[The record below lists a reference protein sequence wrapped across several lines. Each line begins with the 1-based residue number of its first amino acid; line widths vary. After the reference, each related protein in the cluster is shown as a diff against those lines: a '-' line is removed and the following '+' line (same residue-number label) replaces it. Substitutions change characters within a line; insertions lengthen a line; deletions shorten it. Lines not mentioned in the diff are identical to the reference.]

1 MFRRLSFLLA
11 IVLAVTATVHIS
23 WRLYNAETQQI
34 RSEFQ
39 RSINQRSALLDN
51 ELIRL
56 RAIMRYWRKFY
67 ETSSAS
73 VDQDQFR
80 AIALDLLDSYPSL
93 QLIGWA
99 PLVPHERRSDYE
111 AQFRQFNPQFSIF
124 ELQLD
129 NYVPEEMVGIVD
141 LSEVEQDRIFTP
153 AGKQEQYFPLT
164 VLEPLEGV
172 GSLTGLDLAS
182 VNIMAVSSQVEQIR
196 DSGSSDIFA
205 LPGMLSPFSPEREPV
220 LVALM
225 PTYLQPGQTTGARS
239 ALLHGFIGSVFSIE
253 ELLLSTSLSDRPTDI
268 SVILRDRTGDEGLE
282 DLYRYGS
289 QVQAQMRY
297 TRPIAGVLGRKWEMV
312 ASPTADY
319 IASRRSLLP
328 QLNLAGGLI
337 VIALLAMY
345 INLLRRQTALVQ
357 KEVDLRTGE
366 LRRANSEL
374 NSLNDRLEHL
384 SRIDSLTEV
393 ANRRCFNETLD
404 KEWRRAFRDKRPLTL
419 LMIDVD
425 CFKAY
430 NDEYG
435 HLQGDDSL
443 KHVASVLREQFSR
456 GGDLVAR
463 YGGEEFAVILPNAT
477 EQAEVVAEQCRA
489 AVAALGIPHDKSPV
503 ANHLT
508 ISVGVCSVVP
518 ESPLSPKDLVESAD
532 RALYTA
538 KESGRNAV
546 VCSPC
551 P

>member
-1 MFRRLSFLLA
+1 MFRRVSFFLV
-11 IVLAVTATVHIS
+11 IILAVTGTAYVS

-34 RSEFQ
+34 QSEFQ

-73 VDQDQFR
+73 IDPDQFR
-80 AIALDLLDSYPSL
+80 TIALDLLDSYPSL

-99 PLVPHERRSDYE
+99 PMVTHAQRGAYE
-111 AQFRQFNPQFSIF
+111 ANFRQFDPRFSIF
-124 ELQLD
+124 GLQLES
-129 NYVPEEMVGIVD
+129 YVPDEMMDIVD
-141 LSEVEQDRIFTP
+141 LSEVDQDRMFAP
-153 AGKQEQYFPLT
+153 AGEQAQYFPLT
-164 VLEPLEGV
+164 VLEPQEGV

-182 VNIMAVSSQVEQIR
+182 VNVMAVSSQVQKTR

-205 LPGMLSPFSPEREPV
+205 LPGMLSPFSPDREPV

-225 PTYLQPGQTTGARS
+225 PTYLEPGQSTAATAGG
-239 ALLHGFIGSVFSIE
+239 LLGFIGTVFSIE
-253 ELLLSTSLSDRPTDI
+253 ELLLNSSLSDRPSDI
-268 SVILRDRTGDEGLE
+268 SVMLRDRTGDEGLE
-282 DLYRYGS
+282 DLYQYGS
-289 QVQAQMRY
+289 ELQPAMRY

-319 IASRRSLLP
+319 IAARRSLLP
-328 QLNLAGGLI
+328 QLTLAGGLV
-337 VIALLAMY
+337 VIALLGMY

-357 KEVDLRTGE
+357 QEVELRTGE
-366 LRRANSEL
+366 LQRANSEL
-374 NSLNDRLEHL
+374 NHLNDRLEHL
-384 SRIDSLTEV
+384 SRIDSLTDV

-404 KEWRRAFRDKRPLTL
+404 SEWRRAFRENRPLTL

-425 CFKAY
+425 YFKAY

-435 HLQGDDSL
+435 HLQGDDCL
-443 KHVASVLREQFSR
+443 KHVAGVLREQFSR
-456 GGDLVAR
+456 SGDLVAR
-463 YGGEEFAVILPNAT
+463 YGGEEFAVILPNST
-477 EQAEVVAEQCRA
+477 PQAEAVAEQCRE
-489 AVAALGIPHDKSPV
+489 AVAALRIPHGKSAV
-503 ANHLT
+503 ADHLT
-508 ISVGVCSVVP
+508 ISVGVSSVVP
-518 ESPLSPKDLVESAD
+518 HAPLSPKDLVESAD

-546 VCSPC
+546 VFTPC